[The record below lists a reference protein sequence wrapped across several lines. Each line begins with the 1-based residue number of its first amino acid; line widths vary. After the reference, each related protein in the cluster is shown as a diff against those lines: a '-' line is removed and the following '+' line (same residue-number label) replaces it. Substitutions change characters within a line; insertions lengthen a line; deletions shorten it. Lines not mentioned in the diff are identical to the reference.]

1 MEERNMTRQENIIST
16 KKISQNIKKYWW
28 ICLLCLL
35 AYLAVLGVDIWRTY
49 QADVA
54 AASRDTYQASGM
66 VYYPHEDEE
75 EGKYFV
81 TLCTTD
87 RVLDL
92 VNETLTS
99 QGYAEYGAGGDSL
112 NINWQGNTFGLTLYG
127 EGEARME
134 CMMDAFLSA
143 WLSQAEEISAKS
155 GSVLNETTVVP
166 CLIKSNGAVVTY
178 SNPSERKATLALSDI
193 VTWRRLMVSAAAVF
207 AGAIVIF
214 IVIIFDKKIRTEEEI
229 REVLDIPY
237 ICTVKAGEE
246 KSEALL
252 YAFLQGICHK
262 ENRHHIGLVC
272 LQSEEVTGHINHQM
286 DEIQLEIL
294 PGGCDTAEAVQKG
307 TQMDGIVLALR
318 LNRDRLD
325 EAVRAADRIRLLGI
339 PFLGYI
345 LME

>member
-1 MEERNMTRQENIIST
+1 MDERNSTRQENIIST

-35 AYLAVLGVDIWRTY
+35 AYLAVLAADIRKTY

-92 VNETLTS
+92 VNEALTS

-143 WLSQAEEISAKS
+143 WLSQAEEVSGKS
-155 GSVLNETTVVP
+155 GSILNETTVVP
-166 CLIKSNGAVVTY
+166 CLIKSTGAVVTY
-178 SNPSERKATLALSDI
+178 SDPSERRATLALSDI

-237 ICTVKAGEE
+237 ICTVKSGEE
-246 KSEALL
+246 KKEELL
-252 YAFLQGICHK
+252 YAFLQGICRREHK
-262 ENRHHIGLVC
+262 SHIGLAYLHGEEEAGRLN
-272 LQSEEVTGHINHQM
+272 LQR
-286 DEIQLEIL
+286 DEIQLELL
-294 PGGCDTAEAVQKG
+294 PGGCNTAETVRKSV
-307 TQMDGIVLALR
+307 QMDGIVLALR

-325 EAVRAADRIRLLGI
+325 EAAQTADRIRLLGI